1 MITGYEAFG
10 IYNALKLHF
19 TQESYDYFKYNG
31 KTNVSLSSFENR
43 KDKWHFT
50 KLSKKFN
57 AKDDLVFFI
66 VSNLVNNDKLWIG
79 DLLNDDADIHH
90 LKRKKVI
97 QSFSYI
103 FENDCGKLF
112 SETKDPNELLSVN
125 QGTHPKLLTSYMR
138 KEIEIETLCSL
149 NSILNF
155 FPMWTKKIED
165 SIIWPSHR
173 MRVLKYNDF
182 LNKDQTK
189 NKIILRKILNV

>member
-50 KLSKKFN
+50 KLSKKFSQ
-57 AKDDLVFFI
+57 KDDLVFFI
-66 VSNLVNNDKLWIG
+66 VSNLINNEKLWIG
-79 DLLNDDADIHH
+79 DLLNDDADTHH

-97 QSFSYI
+97 QSISYI
-103 FENDCGKLF
+103 FENDCIKLF
-112 SETKDPNELLSVN
+112 SGIENPNDLLIVD

-138 KEIEIETLCSL
+138 KEIEIETMCIL

-155 FPMWTKKIED
+155 FPVWTKKIED
-165 SIIWPSHR
+165 TIIWPSHR
-173 MRVLKYNDF
+173 MKVLKYNDF

-189 NKIILRKILNV
+189 NKIILRKIINV

>member
-1 MITGYEAFG
+1 MISGYEAFG

-57 AKDDLVFFI
+57 SKDDLVFFI

-79 DLLNDDADIHH
+79 DLLNDEADSQH

-103 FENDCGKLF
+103 FENDCVKLF
-112 SETKDPNELLSVN
+112 SETKNPNDLLVVD
-125 QGTHPKLLTSYMR
+125 QGKHPKLLTSYMR
-138 KEIEIETLCSL
+138 KEIEIETMCSL

-155 FPMWTKKIED
+155 FPMWTQKIED
-165 SIIWPSHR
+165 TIIWPSHR
-173 MRVLKYNDF
+173 MKVLKYNDF

>member
-1 MITGYEAFG
+1 MISGYEAFG

-57 AKDDLVFFI
+57 SKDDLVFFI

-79 DLLNDDADIHH
+79 DLLNDEADSQH

-103 FENDCGKLF
+103 FENDCVKLF
-112 SETKDPNELLSVN
+112 SETKNPNDLLVVD
-125 QGTHPKLLTSYMR
+125 QGMHPKLLTSYMR
-138 KEIEIETLCSL
+138 KEIEIETMCSL

-155 FPMWTKKIED
+155 FPMWTQKIED
-165 SIIWPSHR
+165 TIIWPSHR
-173 MRVLKYNDF
+173 MKVLKYNDF

>member
-10 IYNALKLHF
+10 LYNALKLHF

-50 KLSKKFN
+50 KLSRKFN
-57 AKDDLVFFI
+57 NKDDLVFFI
-66 VSNLVNNDKLWIG
+66 VSNLVNNEKLWVG
-79 DLLNDDADIHH
+79 DLLNEESDVQY

-97 QSFSYI
+97 QSFSYV
-103 FENDCGKLF
+103 FENDCIKIF
-112 SETKDPNELLSVN
+112 SGSENPNDVLMVN
-125 QGTHPKLLTSYMR
+125 GGEYPKLLTSYMR
-138 KEIEIETLCSL
+138 KEIEIETICTL

-155 FPMWTKKIED
+155 FPMWISKISD
-165 SIIWPSHR
+165 TIVWPSHKIKI
-173 MRVLKYNDF
+173 LKYNDF

-189 NKIILRKILNV
+189 NKIILRKILNA

>member
-57 AKDDLVFFI
+57 LKDDLVFFI
-66 VSNLVNNDKLWIG
+66 VCNLVNNEKLWIG
-79 DLLNDDADIHH
+79 DLLNEDADVQHM
-90 LKRKKVI
+90 KRKKVI
-97 QSFSYI
+97 QSLSYV
-103 FENDCGKLF
+103 FENDCINLF
-112 SETKDPNELLSVN
+112 SKNENPNDLLMVD
-125 QGTHPKLLTSYMR
+125 QGAHPKLLTSCMR
-138 KEIEIETLCSL
+138 KEIEIETICIL

-155 FPMWTKKIED
+155 FPMWAQKIED
-165 SIIWPSHR
+165 TIIWPSYR
-173 MRVLKYNDF
+173 MKVLKYNVF

-189 NKIILRKILNV
+189 NKIILRKILNA

>member
-57 AKDDLVFFI
+57 LKDDLVSFI
-66 VSNLVNNDKLWIG
+66 VSNLVNNEKLWIG
-79 DLLNDDADIHH
+79 DLLNDDADVHH
-90 LKRKKVI
+90 MKRKKVI
-97 QSFSYI
+97 QSFSYV
-103 FENDCGKLF
+103 FENDCIKLF
-112 SETKDPNELLSVN
+112 SNVQNPNELLVPN
-125 QGTHPKLLTSYMR
+125 QGSHPKLLTSCMR
-138 KEIEIETLCSL
+138 KEIEIETLCVL

-155 FPMWTKKIED
+155 FPMWKQKIED
-165 SIIWPSHR
+165 TIIWPSYR
-173 MRVLKYNDF
+173 MKVLKYNDF

-189 NKIILRKILNV
+189 NKIILRKILNA